1 MVKKETMDFVAIKL
15 DLSYLDTD
23 ITAKH
28 SSRKL
33 FSKFLESCFPRGN
46 NFLETGHQ
54 LCFPI
59 PPVRNGVVVA
69 ELRQQWL
76 AYMTI
81 QLSHSVC
88 HRS

>member
-1 MVKKETMDFVAIKL
+1 MVKEETMDFLTIKL

-46 NFLETGHQ
+46 NLLETRHQ

-59 PPVRNGVVVA
+59 PPVRNGVMMA
-69 ELRQQWL
+69 KPWE
-76 AYMTI
+76 
-81 QLSHSVC
+81 
-88 HRS
+88 

>member
-1 MVKKETMDFVAIKL
+1 MVKKESMDFLAIKL

-46 NFLETGHQ
+46 NLLETRYQ
-54 LCFPI
+54 LGFPI
-59 PPVRNGVVVA
+59 PPVRDGVVMA
-69 ELRQQWL
+69 EPWE
-76 AYMTI
+76 
-81 QLSHSVC
+81 
-88 HRS
+88 